1 MTEEAKFECTDM
13 FLMNSLHD
21 LYTSMQFEDQRILTK
36 THLKN
41 NFTISKERSSSE
53 DEHKEMLEEGLKF
66 LENSEVGDL
75 FRWQVDMITLQYCE
89 IRRIS

>member
-53 DEHKEMLEEGLKF
+53 DEHKDSSSWKILKWGTC
-66 LENSEVGDL
+66 SDGK
-75 FRWQVDMITLQYCE
+75 
-89 IRRIS
+89 